1 MLISSLEK
9 AKTSVDNDL
18 SDDELNR
25 LNRLE
30 ESFLSQDTPEKLNL
44 ISERNRSGPVY
55 KVEHENKLLAM
66 KICHVD
72 ARDHYGK
79 MIVDDLI
86 NETNIYERLQG

>member
-1 MLISSLEK
+1 M
-9 AKTSVDNDL
+9 VDNDL

-30 ESFLSQDTPEKLNL
+30 ESFLSQDTREKLNL
-44 ISERNRSGPVY
+44 ISGRNRSGPVY

-79 MIVDDLI
+79 MILYDLI
-86 NETNIYERLQG
+86 NEADIYKRLQG